1 MPSDEREAT
10 ALASEI
16 QQLQS
21 TAATLRAHKEHFDS
35 LIGEHEKDSSGGGF
49 FASLAGALHGFV
61 EVVEQGLFGGDDGA
75 ASSAASQPSAN
86 PDASGDRGRRKGIRG
101 ALANLQAGMAADT
114 TEADR
119 ADTVAHLRQ
128 VTVEIQERLDRLSLQ
143 IAERQER
150 LDQVRPPSADA
161 LVETDDHRDDP
172 APAPPIRKH
181 DPDPTPTPTPDIVDP
196 PVVRRHD
203 PVEPTP
209 VPVSPTVDVNRRI
222 ITDIDISPVVPS
234 VVVTPSQNDED
245 VLPTVVV
252 AHVIAPPFV
261 TPSVDVG
268 DRSYDPNTQADIGE
282 LAGEIYD
289 VNELLQSGKT
299 VADLRSRDIPAG
311 VLTASGVAVHAL
323 LGGGYTVADLHEAGV
338 TVFALRSEGVSVTTL
353 HEAGYGLDDLRTVA
367 SVSELNGIASASEL
381 RAAGF
386 TAAELHGTYP
396 VAELA
401 SLFSV
406 HELRDA
412 GFRVDD
418 LRGSVSLSDLRS
430 AFDLGDLSASF
441 SAHDLRAEGV
451 SASDLL
457 HGNFSLAS
465 LQEAGFSYHDLLS
478 AGASAQDLRNLYPH
492 ESLDDA
498 GGDRWLAE
506 GAV

>member
-35 LIGEHEKDSSGGGF
+35 LIGDHEQDDSGGGF

-61 EVVEQGLFGGDDGA
+61 EIVEQGLFGDDDGA
-75 ASSAASQPSAN
+75 VSPAADQPSAN
-86 PDASGDRGRRKGIRG
+86 PGASGDRGRRKGIRG
-101 ALANLQAGMAADT
+101 ALASLQTGMAADT

-143 IAERQER
+143 IAERQEL
-150 LDQVRPPSADA
+150 LDQVRPPSADT

-172 APAPPIRKH
+172 APAPPIRQH
-181 DPDPTPTPTPDIVDP
+181 DPEPTPTPTPDIVDP

-203 PVEPTP
+203 PVGPTP
-209 VPVSPTVDVNRRI
+209 VPVSPTVDVNRRV
-222 ITDIDISPVVPS
+222 ITDIDIAPVVPS

-252 AHVIAPPFV
+252 APVIAPPFV
-261 TPSVDVG
+261 TPSVDVD
-268 DRSYDPNTQADIGE
+268 DRPYDPNTQADIGE

-299 VADLRSRDIPAG
+299 VADLRSREIPAG

-323 LGGGYTVADLHEAGV
+323 LGGGYTAADLHEAGV
-338 TVFALRSEGVSVTTL
+338 TVFALRSEGVSVAAL
-353 HEAGYGLDDLRTVA
+353 HEAGYGLVDLRTVA

-381 RAAGF
+381 RAAGV

-441 SAHDLRAEGV
+441 SAHDLRVEGV

-498 GGDRWLAE
+498 GGDRWHAE